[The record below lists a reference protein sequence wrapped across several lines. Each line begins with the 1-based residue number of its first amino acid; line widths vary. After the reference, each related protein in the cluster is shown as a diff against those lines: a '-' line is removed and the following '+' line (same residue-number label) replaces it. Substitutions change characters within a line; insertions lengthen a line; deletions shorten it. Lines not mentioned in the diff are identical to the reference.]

1 MIMKKLLLTMMTAL
15 LMTMPAVAEDQKAIT
30 EQPEGKLID
39 NMVLSFKGY
48 KNIGS
53 PTYLVEE
60 ARIAKIVEGTDGCIY
75 IYNLFDYDTFK
86 SWVKATRGD
95 GDTIVI
101 KRQLVHTNPQSS
113 GTTELLYVAKYKTW
127 LEDEPD
133 PKTGQMRHKVMW
145 EQTDDDIKMLYRNGV
160 VSTIDEYNRGADGS
174 IAPYAIGCS
183 YYSSGAFYKDLFI
196 WWNVNIRPLNQ
207 ELVTPGDYTH
217 ADRYQM
223 TFKQLN
229 SDYVQY
235 VDAVT
240 VGNDI
245 YLKLLKEIDGWVK
258 GTISGNQ
265 VIIPTGQYLGHYD
278 ITTSDNHGRH
288 YHMFSHVGTAEI
300 YTDIKTK
307 QQYDSLQMAE
317 QIVLDYNPVTRAIS
331 SPGGEYI
338 SIDAAQNKTYYLT
351 YFKSPQFTMTVDEIA
366 IPQAPTFLTY
376 QNLLKDF
383 GSCNFAFQLPLIDTN
398 NKSLDPG
405 KLYFNVF
412 VDGDTA
418 PFELTSDDYQV
429 DAPVVDIPYD
439 ADIKS
444 LNGAQWAGYMD
455 VYGNKV
461 HIMRFGFEPA
471 KSVGVRSV
479 YKSGGVSSYS
489 QILWYDI
496 ATQQTSYTE
505 SPENDPSG
513 IRQVRG
519 ERLEAKE
526 ENYYDMTGRQVPADT
541 KGLLIKVVTRSDGT
555 KHTSKVIR

>member
-1 MIMKKLLLTMMTAL
+1 MMNKLLLTMMTL
-15 LMTMPAVAEDQKAIT
+15 LLTTVSAAAQDYEVIT

-60 ARIAKIVEGTDGCIY
+60 ARIAKVVEGTDGCIY

-86 SWVKATRGD
+86 SWVKATRGE

-113 GTTELLYVAKYKTW
+113 GTTELLYVAKFKTW
-127 LEDEPD
+127 LQDELD
-133 PKTGQMRHKVMW
+133 PKTGQTRHKVMW
-145 EQTDDDIKMLYRNGV
+145 EQTEDDIKMLYRDGV
-160 VSTIDEYNRGADGS
+160 ISTIDEYNRGAG
-174 IAPYAIGCS
+174 IAVAPYAIGCA
-183 YYSSGAFYKDLFI
+183 YYSSGTYYKDLFI
-196 WWNVNIRPLNQ
+196 WWNVNIRPINQ

-223 TFKQLN
+223 TFKQLDG
-229 SDYVQY
+229 DYVQF

-245 YLKLLKEIDGWVK
+245 YLKILKDLNGWMK
-258 GTISGNQ
+258 GTVSGNKL
-265 VIIPTGQYLGHYD
+265 IIPNGQYLGHYD
-278 ITTSDNHGRH
+278 MVTSDNHGRH
-288 YHMFSHVGTAEI
+288 YHMFGHVGTAEI
-300 YTDIKTK
+300 YTDTKTK
-307 QQYDSLQMAE
+307 QQYDSLQMAD
-317 QIVLDYNPVTRAIS
+317 QIVLDYDPVTRSITA
-331 SPGGEYI
+331 PGGEYI

-351 YFKSPQFTMTVDEIA
+351 YFKSPKLVLTGDEVA
-366 IPQAPTFLTY
+366 VPQTPTFLTY
-376 QNLLKDF
+376 QNLLKEY
-383 GSCNFAFQLPLIDTN
+383 GSCNFAFQLPLVDTE
-398 NKSLDPG
+398 NKSLDPS

-412 VDGDTA
+412 VDGDTT
-418 PFELTSDDYQV
+418 PFELTSDDYRV
-429 DAPVVDIPYD
+429 DAPIVDIPYD

-444 LNGAQWAGYMD
+444 LNGAQWVGFME

-496 ATQQTSYTE
+496 ASGKISYTD

-513 IRQVRG
+513 IRQETGDMSQETSVS
-519 ERLEAKE
+519 
-526 ENYYDMTGRQVPADT
+526 YYDMTGRQVPANT
-541 KGLLIKVVTRSDGT
+541 KGLVMKVVTRSDGT
-555 KHTSKVIR
+555 KQTSKMIGR